1 MAWPTRAAGWGGVQ
15 QTYQGSALPGMIGT
29 GAGLGLGA
37 LTGNPILGAILANIG
52 AQAATELIGSVFGRQ
67 SPAEAAALQA
77 TQAGRML
84 IPQLQAQAMGQ
95 PTAATQAQQR
105 QLQQATT
112 RMQQSYA
119 ASARR
124 AGLGAPTLG
133 GGQPTVSRAQQGRYQ
148 AAQLG
153 AMGDIM
159 AQSQIAAQQQL
170 GGLYQAGLQTQRQI
184 EMEEMAARGR
194 AVGGLV
200 QLMADMQADTQRQE
214 FDDTLRAYILDL
226 LTALRSQMP
235 TAAPAA
241 PAVGTGGVPVGWGAT
256 ASRFRPAGAFR

>member
-15 QTYQGSALPGMIGT
+15 QTYQGSALPGMVGT

-52 AQAATELIGSVFGRQ
+52 AQAATELIGSVFGGT

-77 TQAGRML
+77 TQAGRQL

-105 QLQQATT
+105 QLRQATT

-153 AMGDIM
+153 AMGNIM
-159 AQSQIAAQQQL
+159 GASQIAAQQQL

-184 EMEEMAARGR
+184 EMEEMAARGQ
-194 AVGGLV
+194 AVSNLTNLFARV
-200 QLMADMQADTQRQE
+200 QQRKQQGAYDARQE
-214 FDDTLRAYILDL
+214 ALYNRL
-226 LTALRSQMP
+226 LTIIESMLMQQ
-235 TAAPAA
+235 
-241 PAVGTGGVPVGWGAT
+241 
-256 ASRFRPAGAFR
+256 